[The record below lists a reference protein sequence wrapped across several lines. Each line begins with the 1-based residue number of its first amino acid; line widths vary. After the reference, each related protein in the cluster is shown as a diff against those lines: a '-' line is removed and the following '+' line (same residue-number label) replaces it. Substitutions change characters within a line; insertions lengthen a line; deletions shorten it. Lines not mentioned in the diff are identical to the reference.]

1 MMKDVGKRIRVHFA
15 RYDEWYKGTIVGIDA
30 ERRMHC
36 IQYDNGGRKW
46 CKMEMRKYQL
56 LKKKSRSPPQKEQKS
71 HKEIIKEDENILD
84 AISSSTSSSVI
95 MPAL

>member
-56 LKKKSRSPPQKEQKS
+56 LKKKGHSPPANGLSHPKNVIREEQN
-71 HKEIIKEDENILD
+71 ELD
-84 AISSSTSSSVI
+84 TMSPSTSSSVM
-95 MPAL
+95 MPIL